1 MAYYGETDTAVK
13 DAKNAYE
20 DFIADEKMREAEL
33 RREMG
38 MHDQAQARA
47 DAVRQG
53 REEGHAQGVAE
64 GRAEGRAQGVAE
76 GRAEGEHAKTV
87 AIARQMKSLALADDI
102 IAKAT
107 GLTAEEIKNIE

>member
-13 DAKNAYE
+13 DAKSAYE

-64 GRAEGRAQGVAE
+64 GRAEGRA
-76 GRAEGEHAKTV
+76 EGEHAKTV